1 MDLRHLRCFLA
12 VAEELH
18 FARAAE
24 RLHIEQSPLSHA
36 GQMFLEHVPRI
47 FTALQQARKSVKA
60 VAAGYDGQLRVALSD
75 GITPPRLSAFL
86 MQCREDDPE
95 VDIHLVEVPLS
106 QQIKGLHD
114 DLYDVG
120 FAQSDEVS
128 DGLLAELAWSDPLVV
143 AVPVRHPLL
152 THKRIP
158 LEEVLRYPLVMCDPH
173 VCEGYCRQI
182 AGVLRAVDVE
192 PLVAEEV
199 ASLDLM
205 LTLVSAGYALA
216 LVGGASQVAACR
228 TTDVTSRPLAGLSP
242 RLNTYLLR
250 PDAAPTAPTPCA
262 DRLCAHRGAAP
273 FYLAFRV
280 AHPRRHA
287 LWAFV
292 VCVQATRWTWETASR
307 AHGMVLVLF
316 HSSRL
321 VLRTATCVKQGGT
334 CAVRMR
340 VGMQAGCSGE
350 CTCIARTRHDDGA
363 DWRTRMT
370 RRKTMPAP
378 LPLRLRCRQPH
389 QQFGILRVGLGELA
403 SQFRRAFA
411 RLGGIK
417 LGRVPFLA
425 QRPGLV
431 GPGSLPGQFAAFG
444 VPACL
449 RAAQRFVR
457 QGRRL
462 VP

>member
-12 VAEELH
+12 VAEELS
-18 FARAAE
+18 FVRAAE
-24 RLHIEQSPLSHA
+24 RLHIEQSPLSRAIKELEEDLGTRLFIRTTRNTRLSRA

-60 VAAGYDGQLRVALSD
+60 IAAGYDGQLRVALSD
-75 GITPPRLSAFL
+75 GITPPRLSALL

-120 FAQSDEVS
+120 FAQPDEVS

-216 LVGGASQVAACR
+216 LVGASQVAACR

-250 PDAAPTAPTPCA
+250 PDAAPTEPLARFIARAVAAPA
-262 DRLCAHRGAAP
+262 FMRSGAVGRHGAAIR
-273 FYLAFRV
+273 RV
-280 AHPRRHA
+280 P
-287 LWAFV
+287 
-292 VCVQATRWTWETASR
+292 
-307 AHGMVLVLF
+307 
-316 HSSRL
+316 
-321 VLRTATCVKQGGT
+321 
-334 CAVRMR
+334 
-340 VGMQAGCSGE
+340 
-350 CTCIARTRHDDGA
+350 
-363 DWRTRMT
+363 
-370 RRKTMPAP
+370 
-378 LPLRLRCRQPH
+378 RQPH
-389 QQFGILRVGLGELA
+389 VQTG
-403 SQFRRAFA
+403 FA
-411 RLGGIK
+411 RTGVPRPFISPSASPTLGGTRFGPLSSACK
-417 LGRVPFLA
+417 LLA
-425 QRPGLV
+425 GHGKQPAARMAWCLCFSTPAALFCARP
-431 GPGSLPGQFAAFG
+431 
-444 VPACL
+444 
-449 RAAQRFVR
+449 RA
-457 QGRRL
+457 
-462 VP
+462 